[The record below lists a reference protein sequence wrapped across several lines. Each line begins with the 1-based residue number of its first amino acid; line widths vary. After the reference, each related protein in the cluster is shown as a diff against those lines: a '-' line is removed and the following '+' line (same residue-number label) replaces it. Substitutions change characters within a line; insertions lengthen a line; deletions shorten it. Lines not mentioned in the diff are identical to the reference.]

1 MSCQRQLAWRSLN
14 IQERAALWKKEAR
27 LQSELEVKEEEAVL
41 MLYVLELLGQFLVFF
56 FQGEEAPANF
66 QQAPNNR
73 LKKAQQEINPQ
84 VIVRRASLSV
94 NT

>member
-1 MSCQRQLAWRSLN
+1 VLR
-14 IQERAALWKKEAR
+14 IKEAR

-41 MLYVLELLGQFLVFF
+41 TSYVLKLLGQFSVFF
-56 FQGEEAPANF
+56 FQGEEAPTNF
-66 QQAPNNR
+66 RQVPNNR
-73 LKKAQQEINPQ
+73 LKKAQQEINPR